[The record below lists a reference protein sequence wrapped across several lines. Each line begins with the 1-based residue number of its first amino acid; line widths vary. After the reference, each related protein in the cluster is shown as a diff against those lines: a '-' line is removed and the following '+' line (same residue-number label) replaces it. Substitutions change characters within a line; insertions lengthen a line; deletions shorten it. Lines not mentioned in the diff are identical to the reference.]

1 MDSQEGG
8 PKTSTHELGLVHH
21 GRNDV
26 LGAPDTLVECPS
38 EQLRLLGGGIPLGR
52 RLRHSGA
59 QPSKVGQRPDEA
71 ERPGRDERQ
80 DCAAKESV
88 VVGCVVAVDVVLASP
103 EMSKRNQKEK
113 GKKKKKK
120 RKKKEKPPKGSL
132 FLDASPKVGG
142 PLSLDTISIPVT
154 VPRWRRAPHGVCNKC
169 YRHSAS
175 ARAGFSHRTV
185 LFQQNLPIILA
196 RCTRR
201 TTFIRRRPTLIS
213 RQL

>member
-8 PKTSTHELGLVHH
+8 PKASTHELGLVHH

-38 EQLRLLGGGIPLGR
+38 EQLRLLGGGIPFGR

-80 DCAAKESV
+80 DCPAKESV

-113 GKKKKKK
+113 RKEKKK
-120 RKKKEKPPKGSL
+120 KKKEKPPRALCSWMQ
-132 FLDASPKVGG
+132 
-142 PLSLDTISIPVT
+142 
-154 VPRWRRAPHGVCNKC
+154 VPRWAGLSHWTLSRSP
-169 YRHSAS
+169 SLS
-175 ARAGFSHRTV
+175 RAGDVLHMECVTSTADIAPVHEQGFHTV
-185 LFQQNLPIILA
+185 QSYSNGTSQ
-196 RCTRR
+196 
-201 TTFIRRRPTLIS
+201 
-213 RQL
+213 